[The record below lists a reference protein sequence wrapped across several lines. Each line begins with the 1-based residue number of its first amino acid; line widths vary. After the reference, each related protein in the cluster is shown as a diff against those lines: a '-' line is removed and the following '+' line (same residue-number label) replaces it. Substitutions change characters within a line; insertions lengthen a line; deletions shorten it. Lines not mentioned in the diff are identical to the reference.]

1 MSLLSGLPA
10 VVASKA
16 VTGFTV
22 ATLAVA
28 GAGAVTATAATGSP
42 NPAVW
47 GKTVTAAV
55 TSCSKSDVTKDGVH
69 GIGTCVSDVAKQKGQ
84 EERDQHSARSTRS
97 TSSASSARL
106 AGSAAGSHPTG
117 APTSHPTPPTHP

>member
-55 TSCSKSDVTKDGVH
+55 TTCKNDLKDGVH
-69 GIGTCVSDVAKQKGQ
+69 GIGPCVSAVAKHKGKQ
-84 EERDQHSARSTRS
+84 ESGLHSASS
-97 TSSASSARL
+97 ASSASSARS
-106 AGSAAGSHPTG
+106 AGSAASSHPTG
-117 APTSHPTPPTHP
+117 ASTSHPTPPAHP

>member
-10 VVASKA
+10 IVASKA

-28 GAGAVTATAATGSP
+28 GAGAVTATAVTGSP

-55 TSCSKSDVTKDGVH
+55 TTCSKSDVTKDGVH
-69 GIGTCVSDVAKQKGQ
+69 GIGTCVSAVAKQKGQ
-84 EERDQHSARSTRS
+84 QERDQHSTRS
-97 TSSASSARL
+97 ASSARSARL

>member
-16 VTGFTV
+16 VVGFTI
-22 ATLAVA
+22 ATLGVA
-28 GAGAVTATAATGSP
+28 GAGAVTATAVTGSP
-42 NPAVW
+42 NPNVW

-55 TSCSKSDVTKDGVH
+55 TTCKDGLKDGVH
-69 GIGTCVSDVAKQKGQ
+69 GIGLCVSAVAKEKGKQ
-84 EERDQHSARSTRS
+84 ESGQHA
-97 TSSASSARL
+97 ASSARSGGS

-117 APTSHPTPPTHP
+117 APTSHSTTPTHP

>member
-10 VVASKA
+10 IVASKTA
-16 VTGFTV
+16 IGITV

-28 GAGAVTATAATGSP
+28 GAGAVTATAVTGSP
-42 NPAVW
+42 NPTVW

-55 TSCSKSDVTKDGVH
+55 TTCKNDLKSGMH
-69 GIGTCVSDVAKQKGQ
+69 GIGTCVSNVAKQKGQ
-84 EERDQHSARSTRS
+84 QEREQHSSG
-97 TSSASSARL
+97 SAGS

-117 APTSHPTPPTHP
+117 